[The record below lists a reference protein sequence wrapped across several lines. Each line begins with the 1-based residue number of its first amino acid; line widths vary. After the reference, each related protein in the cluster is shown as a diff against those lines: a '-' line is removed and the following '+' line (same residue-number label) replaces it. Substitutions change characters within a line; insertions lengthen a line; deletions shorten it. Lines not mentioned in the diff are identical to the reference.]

1 MKRKCAGSSFLN
13 TFNMASIDLITDKV
27 SVKTQPGETILDAS
41 LASGIPHAHACGGNA
56 FCSTCRVYIEE
67 GIENLNERN
76 EQEQNL
82 ADQLNLPA
90 QIRLA
95 CQTVPQKGHVTA
107 RRLILDQLDQ
117 DIVLQTGNAEEAR
130 SLGKELE
137 ASILFVDIADYTAF
151 TEQTPAYDVVHVL
164 NRYFFIAGNIVKK
177 YNGRIIDYYGDGFLA
192 IFGLDGDT
200 QHAGNLIKAGF
211 ALQDAIDEFDH
222 DIHSLVD
229 RDFKIRLGAHTGRV
243 IWGTIG
249 IEGMQKEAAI
259 GDAVNFASRIEQ
271 ANKALNTK
279 FLISEALFTQFEK
292 WCTVIG
298 TYEIE
303 AKGKKGIHKVYALDR
318 MLAPLPD

>member
-1 MKRKCAGSSFLN
+1 MSFQN
-13 TFNMASIDLITDKV
+13 TYNMASVDLITDKV
-27 SVKTQPGETILDAS
+27 SIKTQPGETLLEAS
-41 LASGIPHAHACGGNA
+41 LATGIPHAHACGGNA

-67 GIENLNERN
+67 GLENLNERN
-76 EQEQNL
+76 EKESVL
-82 ADQLNLPA
+82 AAYLKLPP

-95 CQTVPQKGHVTA
+95 CQTTAERGHVTA
-107 RRLILDQLDQ
+107 RRLVLDQLDQ
-117 DIVLQTGNAEEAR
+117 DLVLEAGNAQQAR

-151 TEQTPAYDVVHVL
+151 TEKTPAYDVVHVL
-164 NRYFFIAGNIVKK
+164 NRYFYIAGNIIKK

-192 IFGLDGDT
+192 IFGLDGDAN
-200 QHAGNLIKAGF
+200 HAGNLIKAGF
-211 ALQDAIDEFDH
+211 DLQEAIDEFDH

-271 ANKALNTK
+271 ANKGLNTK
-279 FLISEALFTQFEK
+279 FLISEALFKKFEK
-292 WCTVIG
+292 WCTVSG
-298 TYEIE
+298 SYEIT
-303 AKGKKGIHKVYALDR
+303 AKGKEGLHKVYALDR
-318 MLAPLPD
+318 MLAPLP